1 LAPIKARLGAQLEAW
16 MAQQGDKGMET
27 ELKAKSRQGPGEE
40 QQPQDQPTTRAK
52 NKAKTKAKNKARKKS
67 S

>member
-1 LAPIKARLGAQLEAW
+1 

-27 ELKAKSRQGPGEE
+27 ELKATSRQGKGTEE
-40 QQPQDQPTTRAK
+40 GAQDKPTA
-52 NKAKTKAKNKARKKS
+52 KAKKKTKKKS